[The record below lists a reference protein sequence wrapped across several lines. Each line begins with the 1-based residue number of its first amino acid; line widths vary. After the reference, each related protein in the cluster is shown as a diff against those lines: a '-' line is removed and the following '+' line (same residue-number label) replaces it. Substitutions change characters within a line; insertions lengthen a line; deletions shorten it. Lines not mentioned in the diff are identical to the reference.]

1 MARTKRKGN
10 ILSPAAPVSPEPA
23 VKRYKTAGYAR
34 LSVEDSGKPGAE
46 TIDIQKNMLTEYIK
60 NQPDLEYCD
69 LYFDN
74 GETGTDFHRPGFER
88 LMEDVRKGNINCIV
102 VKDLSRFGRNYKET
116 GNYLERIFPFLGVR
130 FIAVNDNFDT
140 LTAERSANGYIVP
153 LKNLINETYSRDISK
168 KISGALHIKQQRG
181 DFIGAWAP
189 YGYSKNP
196 EDTHKLIPNPDTAP
210 IVQRMFQMRLNGMA
224 YGAIARTLNRE
235 GIYAPTRYLYSVG
248 LCKSEKYAKSL
259 WEPQNV
265 KLILTRQVYLGHMV
279 QGVKRQSFYDGR
291 KQYFR
296 AEDEWAV
303 VRNTHEPIIDEDTF
317 NRVQEMARASCEA
330 YHAKEGRFDALGK
343 TENLLQGLIYCA
355 DCGRPL
361 VRYKNVL
368 KNGEKVW
375 YTFICQQHT
384 NDPES
389 CPLKSIREDELF
401 PVLEESISKQI
412 ALAVDLEELTIT
424 ANNHPSNK
432 RRAATLEGQLEEV
445 QKRLKRCQSLRDS
458 LYQNYVEQLMTEREY
473 ITMKERYSAE
483 EAEHTRRIVELQ
495 AQIEESKVFTP
506 KNPYLEA
513 FRKIQ
518 GQSVLS
524 RNVLQALIDRI
535 EIGAGDSI
543 SIQFRYQ
550 DEYKALT
557 EYLEE
562 VTPDEY
568 RSKVSSHI
576 E

>member
-1 MARTKRKGN
+1 MARTKRKSN
-10 ILSPAAPVSPEPA
+10 ILSLAAPVSSEPT

-130 FIAVNDNFDT
+130 FIAINDNFDT

-168 KISGALHIKQQRG
+168 KSASALHIKQQRG
-181 DFIGAWAP
+181 EFIGAWAP

-210 IVQRMFQMRLNGMA
+210 IVQRMFQMRLSGMS
-224 YGAIARTLNRE
+224 YGGIARTFNRE
-235 GIYAPTRYLYSVG
+235 GIEAPTKYLYRVG
-248 LCKSEKYAKSL
+248 LCKSEKYAKSQ
-259 WEPQNV
+259 WGPQNV
-265 KLILTRQVYLGHMV
+265 KEILTRQVYLGHMV
-279 QGVKRQSFYDGR
+279 QGVKRQSFHDGR
-291 KQYFR
+291 KQYR
-296 AEDEWAV
+296 RSEEEWNV
-303 VRNTHEPIIDEDTF
+303 VRNTHEPIIDEATF
-317 NRVQEMARASCEA
+317 SKVQEMTKESRDS
-330 YHAKEGRFDALGK
+330 YHAKQGRYASMGNS
-343 TENLLQGLIYCA
+343 ENILQGVIYCA

-361 VRYKNVL
+361 VRYKNVSHG
-368 KNGEKVW
+368 KKVW

-384 NDPES
+384 NDPVS

-401 PVLEESISKQI
+401 PVLEESVSKQI
-412 ALAVDLEELTIT
+412 ASAVDLEELTI
-424 ANNHPSNK
+424 AVNNLPSNK
-432 RRAATLEGQLEEV
+432 RKAATLEGQLEDA
-445 QKRLKRCQSLRDS
+445 QKKLKRCESLRES
-458 LYQNYVEQLMTEREY
+458 LYQNYVERLMTEREY
-473 ITMKERYSAE
+473 ITMKERYAAE
-483 EAEHTRRIVELQ
+483 AVEHSRRIAELQ
-495 AQIEESKVFTP
+495 TQIEESKAFTP
-506 KNPYLEA
+506 ENPFLAA
-513 FRKIQ
+513 FSAFQ
-518 GQSVLS
+518 GESVLS
-524 RNVLQALIDRI
+524 RHVLQALIDRI

-543 SIQFRYQ
+543 SIRFRYQ

-568 RSKVSSHI
+568 RSKVSAYI